1 MYHRVKKVVG
11 KDRKVCGVL
20 GGISKHLD
28 PTWDPLVIRLVFLA
42 LAALS
47 GFVFMFGAYFVLA
60 ILLHDEDPP
69 EPAADSGE
77 EPIDGELFK
86 EKE

>member
-1 MYHRVKKVVG
+1 MYHRIKKVRG

-60 ILLHDEDPP
+60 LLLHDEELP
-69 EPAADSGE
+69 EAEESDE
-77 EPIDGELFK
+77 EPVEGNLF
-86 EKE
+86 EKK